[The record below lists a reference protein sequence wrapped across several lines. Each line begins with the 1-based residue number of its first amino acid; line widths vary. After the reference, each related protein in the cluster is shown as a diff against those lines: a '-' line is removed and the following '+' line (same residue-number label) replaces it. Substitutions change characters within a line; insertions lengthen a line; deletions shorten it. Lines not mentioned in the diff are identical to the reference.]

1 MIQHKVEQNS
11 EEWFALRRGKF
22 TASTFKDLF
31 MGKDTQG
38 YKDAIYKVAFE
49 RLTNTIPESFSN
61 EWMQRGTELEPEART
76 WYEFEK
82 NVEILNAG
90 FIEYN
95 DWIGASPDGL
105 IGEDGLIEI
114 KCPKYTTMMDYLI
127 KKELP
132 KTYYYQVH
140 GQLFITD
147 RKYCDFI
154 AYHPSL
160 PKLVLRIERN
170 KDVDKEIL
178 DKLFAAIKEVETI
191 INKLKAVQ

>member
-1 MIQHKVEQNS
+1 MIQYKVEQNS
-11 EEWFALRRGKF
+11 DEWFALRRGKF

-31 MGKDTQG
+31 MGENTQG

-49 RLTNTIPESFSN
+49 RLTNTSPESFTN
-61 EWMQRGTELEPEART
+61 EYMQRGTELEPEARA

-82 NVEILNAG
+82 NVEVIKAG
-90 FIEYN
+90 FFEYN

-105 IGEDGLIEI
+105 VGEDGLLEI
-114 KCPKYTTMMDYLI
+114 KGPKYSTMMDYLI

-140 GQLFITD
+140 GQLLVTD
-147 RKYCDFI
+147 RQWCDFL

-160 PKLVLRIERN
+160 PKFVLRVER
-170 KDVDKEIL
+170 DKKIDDEIL
-178 DKLFAAIKEVETI
+178 DKLFEAIKKAETI
-191 INKLKAVQ
+191 INKLKVA

>member
-1 MIQHKVEQNS
+1 MVRHNVEQNS

-31 MGKDTQG
+31 MAETTQG

-49 RLTNTIPESFSN
+49 RLTNTSPESFTS
-61 EWMQRGTELEPEART
+61 EYMQRGTELEPEARA

-82 NVEILNAG
+82 KIDVSDGG
-90 FIEYN
+90 FFSYN

-105 IGEDGLIEI
+105 IGDDGLIEI
-114 KCPKYTTMMDYLI
+114 KCPKFSTMMDYLI

-140 GQLFITD
+140 GQLLVTD
-147 RKYCDFI
+147 RSWCDFV
-154 AYHPSL
+154 AYHPQL
-160 PKLVLRIERN
+160 PKLILRIER
-170 KDVDKEIL
+170 DKKIDQEIL
-178 DKLFAAIKEVETI
+178 DKLNKATKEVEQI
-191 INKLKAVQ
+191 INKLKG